1 MSFRNRPVLD
11 RKHRPRWQDE
21 LRTQQLVVA
30 GFALAIALAIGIFG
44 ATAWSGFYDANL
56 QQVALV
62 NGVSVDRAQM
72 TKQVNV
78 LGAELT
84 ATYVDLSSQ
93 LGGARDVIL
102 NQQLSAVQ
110 GTLQSVESNASDS
123 LITSLML
130 EPLAAQFGIE
140 PTAADVDAEVASR
153 RNHAERLKLSM
164 ILVFPVK
171 AADAPAGAEATPEEW
186 DAAKAKV
193 QGLLDQVNGGAD
205 FATLAA
211 ANSDDSSK
219 NQNGLLGWI
228 EAGDGLF
235 GDYFDAAGDAA
246 AGALVGPLTNNL
258 GWYILRVDERVA
270 AGPNTL
276 LDEYLAAAGVSD
288 AEFRSYIRAELLRR
302 NARAYF
308 ADTVVT
314 RYQPQQKVAQIFLN
328 ADQGQ
333 PIPKERVRHV
343 LAQPIPGQQDQSTA
357 TQEQWDAALARI
369 QELRTELAK
378 PGADWNELAK
388 QSDDSGSASKGGDLG
403 WYDPATMAT
412 TFVPEFAAAAT
423 ALRVGQLSDPV
434 KTDYGYHIIEIVATR
449 TSALGQANDIVQA
462 ARQDPGVFGE
472 LAMEQSED
480 TSTAAKG
487 GELGWIAHYQLDAIR
502 DEAIFALT
510 DIGQISDPVVTSN
523 GIYIYKLEDTSPA
536 RYVPESQR
544 SQISNSGYTRW
555 LAEIRDRADIWID
568 PQYASTSTTG

>member
-21 LRTQQLVVA
+21 LRTQQLVIA

-62 NGVSVDRAQM
+62 NGEPIDRAEM

-84 ATYVDLSSQ
+84 ATYVDLSGQ
-93 LGGARDVIL
+93 LGGARDVII

-110 GTLQSVESNASDS
+110 QTLQALESNASDS
-123 LITSLML
+123 LITSRVL
-130 EPLAAQFGIE
+130 EQVAAQFGIE
-140 PTAADVDAEVASR
+140 PTAAEVDAEVATR
-153 RNHAERLKLSM
+153 RSHPERLKLSM
-164 ILVFPVK
+164 ILIFPDK
-171 AADAPAGAEATPEEW
+171 AADAPADSEATPEQW
-186 DAAKAKV
+186 DAAKARV
-193 QGLLDQVNGGAD
+193 EDLIDQLNGGAD

-235 GDYFDAAGDAA
+235 GDYYDAAGDAA
-246 AGALVGPLTNNL
+246 AGSLVGPLKNDL
-258 GWYILRVDERVA
+258 GWYVLRVDDRLA
-270 AGPNTL
+270 AGPDTVL
-276 LDEYLAAAGVSD
+276 ADYLGQAGVSD
-288 AEFRSYIRAELLRR
+288 AEFRSYIRDELLRR
-302 NARAYF
+302 KARDYF
-308 ADTVVT
+308 ASTVVT
-314 RYQPQQKVAQIFLN
+314 RYQPQRKVAQIFIN

-333 PIPKERVRHV
+333 PIPKERLRHI
-343 LAQPIPGQQDQSTA
+343 LIQPIPGQQDQSTA

-369 QELRTELAK
+369 REIRTELEQ
-378 PGADWNELAK
+378 PSADWNEIAK
-388 QSDDSGSASKGGDLG
+388 QSDDTASASKGGDLG
-403 WYDPATMAT
+403 WYDPASMAT

-423 ALRVGQLSDPV
+423 SLRVGDLSEPV
-434 KTDYGYHIIEIVATR
+434 RTDFGYHIIQITATR
-449 TSALGQANDIVQA
+449 TSALGQADDII
-462 ARQDPGVFGE
+462 RQVREDPDLFGQ

-480 TSTAAKG
+480 RSSAAKG
-487 GELGWIAHYQLDAIR
+487 GELGWIAHYQLDAVR

-510 DIGQISDPVVTSN
+510 DINQISDPVVTSN

-536 RYVPESQR
+536 KYVTETQR

-555 LAEIRDRADIWID
+555 LAEIKDRAGIWVD
-568 PQYASTSTTG
+568 PQYAPASTTG